1 MPPAFNLSQD
11 QTLQFNLCKLSS
23 KLTWKNQFHV
33 SIRVFLFAKHHIAC
47 AMQRRPPTPNAH
59 TYRLLIF
66 KERAANTIRPLGLHA
81 DRKTVS
87 FVASL
92 CQQRRDGIMGIPRMD
107 VNRFLPTKGPSGAK
121 TDRSSCSRRPK
132 IGSESQSPRQNIH
145 IVIICNR
152 LAFGALS
159 PFQQSGRRR
168 ETAVNAGTPAVYTT
182 RRVLQSHRC
191 NTSRPQD
198 GRRTCSL
205 SPC

>member
-33 SIRVFLFAKHHIAC
+33 SIRVFLFARHRITY
-47 AMQRRPPTPNAH
+47 AMQCRPPTPNAH

-92 CQQRRDGIMGIPRMD
+92 CQQRRSGIMGMSDR
-107 VNRFLPTKGPSGAK
+107 VVKRF
-121 TDRSSCSRRPK
+121 
-132 IGSESQSPRQNIH
+132 
-145 IVIICNR
+145 
-152 LAFGALS
+152 
-159 PFQQSGRRR
+159 
-168 ETAVNAGTPAVYTT
+168 
-182 RRVLQSHRC
+182 RC
-191 NTSRPQD
+191 NFRNGSPGRHTMAPEIRP
-198 GRRTCSL
+198 SL
-205 SPC
+205 APEAILRAVGSNM

>member
-33 SIRVFLFAKHHIAC
+33 SIRVFLFAKHHIAY
-47 AMQRRPPTPNAH
+47 ATQRRPPTPNAH

-92 CQQRRDGIMGIPRMD
+92 CQQRRIGLWAYRIGLSNAFDEIFATRSLQCLVFATANPLTSAPE
-107 VNRFLPTKGPSGAK
+107 VNLQAIA
-121 TDRSSCSRRPK
+121 PK
-132 IGSESQSPRQNIH
+132 M
-145 IVIICNR
+145 
-152 LAFGALS
+152 
-159 PFQQSGRRR
+159 
-168 ETAVNAGTPAVYTT
+168 
-182 RRVLQSHRC
+182 
-191 NTSRPQD
+191 
-198 GRRTCSL
+198 
-205 SPC
+205 

>member
-33 SIRVFLFAKHHIAC
+33 SIRVFLFAKHHIAY

-66 KERAANTIRPLGLHA
+66 KERATNTIRPLELHA

-92 CQQRRDGIMGIPRMD
+92 CQQRRNGIMGIPRMD
-107 VNRFLPTKGPSGAK
+107 VNCFLPTKGPSGAK
-121 TDRSSCSRRPK
+121 IDRSSRSHRPE
-132 IGSESQSPRQNIH
+132 IGSRSQSPRKHTQFV
-145 IVIICNR
+145 IVCNR
-152 LAFGALS
+152 PA
-159 PFQQSGRRR
+159 SG
-168 ETAVNAGTPAVYTT
+168 VP
-182 RRVLQSHRC
+182 
-191 NTSRPQD
+191 
-198 GRRTCSL
+198 SL
-205 SPC
+205 SMG

>member
-33 SIRVFLFAKHHIAC
+33 SIRVFLFAKHHIAY

-66 KERAANTIRPLGLHA
+66 KERAANTICPFGLDA

-92 CQQRRDGIMGIPRMD
+92 CQQRRIGLWACRTGLSNAFDEIFATESLGCLTFSLGIC
-107 VNRFLPTKGPSGAK
+107 
-121 TDRSSCSRRPK
+121 SSSAPEANLQAISPK
-132 IGSESQSPRQNIH
+132 M
-145 IVIICNR
+145 
-152 LAFGALS
+152 
-159 PFQQSGRRR
+159 
-168 ETAVNAGTPAVYTT
+168 
-182 RRVLQSHRC
+182 
-191 NTSRPQD
+191 
-198 GRRTCSL
+198 
-205 SPC
+205 

>member
-33 SIRVFLFAKHHIAC
+33 SIRVFLFAKHHITY

-66 KERAANTIRPLGLHA
+66 KERATNTICPFGLDA

-92 CQQRRDGIMGIPRMD
+92 CQQQRIGLWACRIGLSNAFDEIFATESLGCLTFSLGIC
-107 VNRFLPTKGPSGAK
+107 
-121 TDRSSCSRRPK
+121 SSSAPEANLQAISPK
-132 IGSESQSPRQNIH
+132 M
-145 IVIICNR
+145 
-152 LAFGALS
+152 
-159 PFQQSGRRR
+159 
-168 ETAVNAGTPAVYTT
+168 
-182 RRVLQSHRC
+182 
-191 NTSRPQD
+191 
-198 GRRTCSL
+198 
-205 SPC
+205 

>member
-33 SIRVFLFAKHHIAC
+33 SIRVFLFAKPRVAY
-47 AMQRRPPTPNAH
+47 ATQRRPPTPNAH

-92 CQQRRDGIMGIPRMD
+92 CQQRRNGIMGIPRMD
-107 VNRFLPTKGPSGAK
+107 VNRFLSTEAPSEARI
-121 TDRSSCSRRPK
+121 DRSSCPNSPK
-132 IGSESQSPRQNIH
+132 IGSGSHSPRK
-145 IVIICNR
+145 
-152 LAFGALS
+152 S
-159 PFQQSGRRR
+159 
-168 ETAVNAGTPAVYTT
+168 T
-182 RRVLQSHRC
+182 
-191 NTSRPQD
+191 
-198 GRRTCSL
+198 
-205 SPC
+205 

>member
-33 SIRVFLFAKHHIAC
+33 SIRVFLFARHHITY
-47 AMQRRPPTPNAH
+47 AMQHRPPTPNAH

-92 CQQRRDGIMGIPRMD
+92 CQQRRNGIMGIPRMD
-107 VNRFLPTKGPSGAK
+107 VNCFLSTEAPSTAK
-121 TDRSSCSRRPK
+121 VDRSSYPYRPK
-132 IGSESQSPRQNIH
+132 IGSKSQSPRQNSH
-145 IVIICNR
+145 IVIICNH
-152 LAFGALS
+152 LASGALFPS
-159 PFQQSGRRR
+159 SR
-168 ETAVNAGTPAVYTT
+168 AAGAGKQLSTQALRLSAQRFGYFSRIAAT
-182 RRVLQSHRC
+182 RHDHRMAAEHVL
-191 NTSRPQD
+191 
-198 GRRTCSL
+198 
-205 SPC
+205 

>member
-33 SIRVFLFAKHHIAC
+33 SIRVFLFAKHHIAY
-47 AMQRRPPTPNAH
+47 ATQRRPPTPNAH

-92 CQQRRDGIMGIPRMD
+92 CQQRRNGIMEIPRMD
-107 VNRFLPTKGPSGAK
+107 VNCFLPSEAPPVAEI
-121 TDRSSCSRRPK
+121 DRSSYPYRPK
-132 IGSESQSPRQNIH
+132 IGSESQSPRRH
-145 IVIICNR
+145 AHVVINCNR
-152 LAFGALS
+152 PAFWCS
-159 PFQQSGRRR
+159 FPFRQRGRSLK
-168 ETAVNAGTPAVYTT
+168 TAVNARAPVVSRRFRCFSRIAAT
-182 RRVLQSHRC
+182 RHDHNMASEHAL
-191 NTSRPQD
+191 
-198 GRRTCSL
+198 
-205 SPC
+205 

>member
-33 SIRVFLFAKHHIAC
+33 SIRVFLFAKHHIAY
-47 AMQRRPPTPNAH
+47 ATQRRPPTPNAH

-92 CQQRRDGIMGIPRMD
+92 CQQRRNGIMGIPRMD
-107 VNRFLPTKGPSGAK
+107 VNCFLPSEAPPVAEI
-121 TDRSSCSRRPK
+121 DRSSYPYRPK
-132 IGSESQSPRQNIH
+132 TGSESQSPRHNIH
-145 IVIICNR
+145 VVIICNC
-152 LAFGALS
+152 LASGALFAS
-159 PFQQSGRRR
+159 SR
-168 ETAVNAGTPAVYTT
+168 AAGA
-182 RRVLQSHRC
+182 
-191 NTSRPQD
+191 
-198 GRRTCSL
+198 
-205 SPC
+205 